1 MSTGTFLFPV
11 ITTEPSEGN
20 GSLTTKLMGNSK
32 GRNPSPTEYYDAS
45 DLESEGWN
53 EDAENDRE
61 SLPSIRNQLF
71 AQIEKL
77 GALLPRNWMDYLI
90 NELGGPQNVAEIS
103 NREGRVVQ
111 KDNGQVSST
120 LKFSLCKLSND

>member
-1 MSTGTFLFPV
+1 
-11 ITTEPSEGN
+11 
-20 GSLTTKLMGNSK
+20 MGNSK

-77 GALLPRNWMDYLI
+77 GA
-90 NELGGPQNVAEIS
+90 
-103 NREGRVVQ
+103 
-111 KDNGQVSST
+111 T
-120 LKFSLCKLSND
+120 T